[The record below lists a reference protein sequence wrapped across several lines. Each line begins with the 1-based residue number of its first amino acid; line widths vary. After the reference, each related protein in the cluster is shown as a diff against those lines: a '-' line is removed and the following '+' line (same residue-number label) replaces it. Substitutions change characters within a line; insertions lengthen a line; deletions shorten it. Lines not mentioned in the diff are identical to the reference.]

1 MLWYWKNTREWR
13 QRSLCYK
20 FSLAS
25 YEINPY
31 IDSPLERHSCQNLY
45 DSHLFFL
52 LFNKDFIIFTHF
64 SHIDASYPV
73 INDVAHLF
81 PVAAPVCGTLCRGMS
96 RRRRHWLSSG
106 NASRLA
112 SSIVPYPKC
121 PVVPAQW
128 FVMSDTIMN
137 VLFTYLLHA
146 IPTYTIFKSIWFF
159 SAQLWRN
166 RSNLTRCTLYRCTLL
181 LRIQ

>member
-1 MLWYWKNTREWR
+1 MSKFVWFSSVLPSVQQRFHHFHSFFPYRRFIPSNWWR
-13 QRSLCYK
+13 RTFVSGC
-20 FSLAS
+20 
-25 YEINPY
+25 
-31 IDSPLERHSCQNLY
+31 R
-45 DSHLFFL
+45 
-52 LFNKDFIIFTHF
+52 
-64 SHIDASYPV
+64 
-73 INDVAHLF
+73 F
-81 PVAAPVCGTLCRGMS
+81 PSVEVGTLCRGMS

-137 VLFTYLLHA
+137 VLLTYLLHA
-146 IPTYTIFKSIWFF
+146 IPTYTIFKSIWFS

-166 RSNLTRCTLYRCTLL
+166 RSNLTRTLYRCTLL